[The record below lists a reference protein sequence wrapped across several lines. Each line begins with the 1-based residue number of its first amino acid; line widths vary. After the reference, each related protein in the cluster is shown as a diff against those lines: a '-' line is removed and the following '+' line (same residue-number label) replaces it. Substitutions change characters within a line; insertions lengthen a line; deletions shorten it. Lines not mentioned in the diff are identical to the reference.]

1 MNQLREETAPAEETA
16 SGAGPLS
23 PYASMLLG
31 SFIFAG
37 MGALAHAL
45 GGSLDWQIIALT
57 RSVLPLSIVFLLAKL
72 AGVRLVLWRPRTLW
86 MRSIAGSTAIMCTFY
101 ALTRLPV
108 SDVMTL
114 TNMFPIWVALLS
126 WPLLG
131 EWPPGYVWVVV
142 ASGVAGVVLIQQ
154 PHLEVGNWAALVAL
168 ASSLC
173 TGFAMIGLH
182 RLRDIDPR
190 AIVVHFSGVACLFA
204 LGSILI
210 FGSTSHPQH
219 LAPAVIGTLLLGI
232 GLSATVGQLLLTH
245 AFANGSPTKVA
256 VIGLT
261 QIVFALSFDVFFF
274 RHPLRPLSLLGML
287 LVVAPTAWLMLR
299 RKPTVG

>member
-1 MNQLREETAPAEETA
+1 MNQVQEEAIPREEPAI
-16 SGAGPLS
+16 GAGLWS
-23 PYASMLLG
+23 PYASMLVG
-31 SFIFAG
+31 SFIFSV
-37 MGALAHAL
+37 MGSLAHAL
-45 GGSLDWQIIALT
+45 GDSLDWQSIALT
-57 RSVLPLSIVFLLAKL
+57 RSVLPLALAYLLARL
-72 AGVRLVLWRPRTLW
+72 ARVRLVFWRPRTLW
-86 MRSIAGSTAIMCTFY
+86 MRSVAGSTAIMCTFY

-131 EWPPGYVWVVV
+131 EWPASHVWIAV
-142 ASGVAGVVLIQQ
+142 ASGVVGVVLIQQ
-154 PHLEVGNWAALVAL
+154 PHLQVGNWAALVAL

-190 AIVVHFSGVACLFA
+190 AIVVHFSAVACLFA
-204 LGSILI
+204 LGSLVL
-210 FGSTSHPQH
+210 FGRTAHPNH
-219 LAPAVIGTLLLGI
+219 LPPTYIGLMLLGL

-245 AFANGSPTKVA
+245 AFANGSPAKVS

-261 QIVFALSFDVFFF
+261 QIVFALGFDVVLF
-274 RHPLRPLSLLGML
+274 RHPLRPLSLLGMV
-287 LVVAPTAWLMLR
+287 LVVAPTAWLILR
-299 RKPTVG
+299 RK